1 MSSYSDFVNG
11 LEALYF
17 SPLANL
23 SDFQVHLGV
32 AHLSLP
38 NKPWYCLVDN
48 LGYSYFAF
56 LFYCIIYL

>member
-1 MSSYSDFVNG
+1 VSSYSDFVNG

-38 NKPWYCLVDN
+38 NKP
-48 LGYSYFAF
+48 
-56 LFYCIIYL
+56 